1 VNVYSTE
8 AYISAIVGF
17 ASLAAAASGGS
28 ALARGLEIGAGVVV
42 LALAPF
48 IWLESRRATAAMVAI
63 SVALVL
69 DSAMT
74 IGRGIPA
81 AVLLA
86 LSSAGAAFGAYL
98 LAFKRRREAGTHP
111 LDLPVYG

>member
-1 VNVYSTE
+1 MNVYSAE
-8 AYISAIVGF
+8 AYMSVIVGF
-17 ASLAAAASGGS
+17 ASLAAAVSGGS
-28 ALARGLEIGAGVVV
+28 ALERGLEIGAGVVA

-48 IWLESRRATAAMVAI
+48 VWLESRRALAVVVAI

-74 IGRGIPA
+74 IGRGVPA

-98 LAFKRRREAGTHP
+98 LAFRRRRETGAHP